1 MSVRQSSWARIDLI
15 RVFRD
20 VLAKEHGK
28 RTVRSSDFVR
38 FPGDEVGQEWPMW
51 LVLEIQAAH
60 EEVTRRRAM
69 LGEGPVS
76 IARVRE
82 VELRAAGHADY
93 ELQFAC
99 RLADL
104 VLTER
109 QGGLDASETGQP

>member
-1 MSVRQSSWARIDLI
+1 
-15 RVFRD
+15 
-20 VLAKEHGK
+20 
-28 RTVRSSDFVR
+28 
-38 FPGDEVGQEWPMW
+38 MW

-82 VELRAAGHADY
+82 VEQRAAGHADY

-104 VLTER
+104 VLTEH
-109 QGGLDASETGQP
+109 QGGLDASETGQS

>member
-1 MSVRQSSWARIDLI
+1 MTATPPTAPAMRR
-15 RVFRD
+15 
-20 VLAKEHGK
+20 
-28 RTVRSSDFVR
+28 
-38 FPGDEVGQEWPMW
+38 

-82 VELRAAGHADY
+82 AEQRAAGHADY
-93 ELQFAC
+93 ELQFAR

-104 VLTER
+104 VLPKR
-109 QGGLDASETGQP
+109 QGGLDAAETGQS

>member
-20 VLAKEHGK
+20 VLAKEHDK
-28 RTVRSSDFVR
+28 RTVRSSDFAR
-38 FPGDEVGQEWPMW
+38 FPGDDGGQDEPMW

-82 VELRAAGHADY
+82 AEQRAAGHADY

-104 VLTER
+104 VLTEH
-109 QGGLDASETGQP
+109 QGGLDAAETGQS